1 MNVPWEDV
9 KADYA
14 RKDAE
19 IEKLKAMNSKL
30 ENSLERV
37 LNAVE
42 MRKLL
47 PEPVAYM
54 FQHEET
60 GVTGFVEVQQVEWGF
75 QENNPRLQIICPL
88 YRLPLS
94 EGE

>member
-1 MNVPWEDV
+1 MNKQDIKQWMKENNYTCYGDKVV
-9 KADYA
+9 LA
-14 RKDAE
+14 
-19 IEKLKAMNSKL
+19 IEQCFNDLQPQ
-30 ENSLERV
+30 
-37 LNAVE
+37 
-42 MRKLL
+42 LL

-54 FQHEET
+54 WQHEET

-88 YRLPLS
+88 YRLPPS